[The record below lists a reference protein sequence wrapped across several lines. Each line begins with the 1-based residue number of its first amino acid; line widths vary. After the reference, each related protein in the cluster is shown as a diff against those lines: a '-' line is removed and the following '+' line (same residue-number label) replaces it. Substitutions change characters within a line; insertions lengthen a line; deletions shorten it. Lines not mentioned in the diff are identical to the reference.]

1 MSITRIAGTN
11 DAVSTPST
19 RGRRAVGT
27 AAAVYVAAWIAGLLV
42 NSAQL
47 AADASAPET
56 RAYYVDHASAVA
68 LQATLVHAL
77 AGLALAV
84 LTVGLASGMPAG
96 RSRRAAAVSGTT
108 AAVISVGQ
116 AVLACI
122 AVSRA
127 SAASADWSRAMRQAI
142 NLADSVKL
150 VLLAVLIASV
160 TAAYRRSSRLPRW
173 LTIVGQ
179 ALVVLLVLG
188 AASFVAPVAALGL
201 PLALSLVLLL
211 VWVGSVGVL
220 AARETLASES

>member
-1 MSITRIAGTN
+1 
-11 DAVSTPST
+11 
-19 RGRRAVGT
+19 
-27 AAAVYVAAWIAGLLV
+27 
-42 NSAQL
+42 
-47 AADASAPET
+47 
-56 RAYYVDHASAVA
+56 
-68 LQATLVHAL
+68 
-77 AGLALAV
+77 
-84 LTVGLASGMPAG
+84 
-96 RSRRAAAVSGTT
+96 
-108 AAVISVGQ
+108 
-116 AVLACI
+116 
-122 AVSRA
+122 
-127 SAASADWSRAMRQAI
+127 MRQAI